1 MLKSSRSKS
10 KTQPHTTGHKTR
22 TCKTCLINKHIDDY
36 EIAKGYKRR
45 ECRTCRSAGK
55 RKKISNSPYLYINN
69 LHGQLAYRRK
79 KTHDFSVEREDLHN
93 LYDRQEGRC
102 QYSGIVMTHIKDGSG
117 KYLSN
122 ISIERV
128 DNSVGYVKGNIALVC
143 LACNMMKY
151 TLDLKEL
158 LNWCKIITK
167 HNEDLL

>member
-1 MLKSSRSKS
+1 
-10 KTQPHTTGHKTR
+10 
-22 TCKTCLINKHIDDY
+22 
-36 EIAKGYKRR
+36 
-45 ECRTCRSAGK
+45 
-55 RKKISNSPYLYINN
+55 
-69 LHGQLAYRRK
+69 
-79 KTHDFSVEREDLHN
+79 
-93 LYDRQEGRC
+93 
-102 QYSGIVMTHIKDGSG
+102 MTHIKDGSG

-128 DNSVGYVKGNIALVC
+128 DNSVGYVKDNIALVC